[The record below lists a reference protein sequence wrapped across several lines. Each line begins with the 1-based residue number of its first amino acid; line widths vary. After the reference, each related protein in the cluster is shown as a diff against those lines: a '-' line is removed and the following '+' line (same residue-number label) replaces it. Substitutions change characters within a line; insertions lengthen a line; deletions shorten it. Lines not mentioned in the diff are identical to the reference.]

1 MSEQCLSHIKV
12 VELCNSVAGNY
23 CTKLLADLGAEVIK
37 IEKPGVGDIAR
48 RIGPFPDDSPHPEQS
63 GLYLY
68 LNTNKKGITLDL
80 DTNTGQDILKELIKQ
95 TDIFV
100 EDNTPGTLDKSG
112 ISYGDLKKSNPGLVM
127 TSITSFGQTGPY
139 RDYKAYQLNTYHA
152 GGEGFLLPIMS
163 PDLSRE
169 PVRGGGLAGDCI
181 CGLSAGI
188 AILAAAYRMKA
199 TGKGQYLD
207 ISKQDIMNTMVLLDI
222 AMYANLKLPRDRLRR
237 PLLMPIPMRCR
248 DGYLMLSALTDRE
261 WKSVIDFMGNP
272 AWADDDR
279 FNQWLSRHLSGDDIN
294 PHVEEFVRQY
304 NKDELF
310 HQLQAKAIAA
320 APVNTSEDLLS
331 SPQLEARGFF
341 TEMEH
346 PKAGKLKYPT
356 AGYKMDETPWVA
368 GFAAPLLG
376 QHNEQIYCERLGYS
390 RQELVGLREA
400 GVI

>member
-1 MSEQCLSHIKV
+1 
-12 VELCNSVAGNY
+12 
-23 CTKLLADLGAEVIK
+23 
-37 IEKPGVGDIAR
+37 
-48 RIGPFPDDSPHPEQS
+48 
-63 GLYLY
+63 
-68 LNTNKKGITLDL
+68 
-80 DTNTGQDILKELIKQ
+80 
-95 TDIFV
+95 
-100 EDNTPGTLDKSG
+100 
-112 ISYGDLKKSNPGLVM
+112 
-127 TSITSFGQTGPY
+127 
-139 RDYKAYQLNTYHA
+139 
-152 GGEGFLLPIMS
+152 
-163 PDLSRE
+163 
-169 PVRGGGLAGDCI
+169 
-181 CGLSAGI
+181 
-188 AILAAAYRMKA
+188 
-199 TGKGQYLD
+199 
-207 ISKQDIMNTMVLLDI
+207 
-222 AMYANLKLPRDRLRR
+222 LPRDRLRR